1 MNKAAFPAC
10 LTIAHALLLAS
21 VAGAQSIEAARTAYA
36 EGRFVEAAELA
47 AALETSVA
55 YALAAE
61 SLGIHGYYVAE
72 DNDKPTLFDR
82 GILLAQEAI
91 RLDPVNPEAHFQLA
105 HVMGRKAQIAGV
117 MEAIRGG
124 YVQKV
129 RAAIEAALRLNP
141 DMAAAHLSLAAW
153 HVEVVKGV
161 GRLIAKMR
169 YRASRRDALE
179 HYKRA
184 LELAPD
190 EIVIFVEYAYG
201 LMLLNENKNR
211 QQVRDLLARAVAMP
225 PKDTFD
231 RILHQLAVERLA
243 DLDPR

>member
-1 MNKAAFPAC
+1 MHKAAFPAC

-72 DNDKPTLFDR
+72 NNDKPTLFDR

-117 MEAIRGG
+117 MEPIRGG

-129 RAAIEAALRLNP
+129 RAAIEAG
-141 DMAAAHLSLAAW
+141 AAAESRHGRSSF
-153 HVEVVKGV
+153 EF
-161 GRLIAKMR
+161 GRLACGSGQGSWPAHGPHALPGFQEGCLVALQ
-169 YRASRRDALE
+169 ASS
-179 HYKRA
+179 
-184 LELAPD
+184 
-190 EIVIFVEYAYG
+190 
-201 LMLLNENKNR
+201 
-211 QQVRDLLARAVAMP
+211 
-225 PKDTFD
+225 
-231 RILHQLAVERLA
+231 
-243 DLDPR
+243 